1 MRRCKLGSFGHKA
14 LNKQSLALFLALS
27 KAGFIHGALLRKHL
41 RSFSERRT
49 FLSLPPSTTS
59 PVQWRQREKCDA
71 CGLRLRPD
79 KFPKVTELHLR
90 CRFFL
95 RFLTTSPQPNCI
107 SFNVRQRWAASQF
120 CQMSGCEEYVPIL
133 NDPLQTT
140 HQSPS
145 IKYFL
150 RSGNLRQVSQ
160 PKLDGDCSKVF
171 MQPGVLYNAI
181 FAKACYSKLTEFL
194 SERTR

>member
-1 MRRCKLGSFGHKA
+1 METKGK
-14 LNKQSLALFLALS
+14 
-27 KAGFIHGALLRKHL
+27 
-41 RSFSERRT
+41 
-49 FLSLPPSTTS
+49 
-59 PVQWRQREKCDA
+59 KCDA
-71 CGLRLRPD
+71 CGLRIRPD
-79 KFPKVTELHLR
+79 KFPKLTEYDLGG
-90 CRFFL
+90 RFISDFL
-95 RFLTTSPQPNCI
+95 AHQPQPNCI
-107 SFNVRQRWAASQF
+107 SCNVRQRWAASQF

-181 FAKACYSKLTEFL
+181 FAKACYSKLTE
-194 SERTR
+194 RTR